1 MLTIISPS
9 VSQSREHNVT
19 TAPASLPPSCLT
31 WEQGQANQL
40 SHIYIRNISSH
51 LVEVPQKQKYAIGGG
66 TGEVIFQDPI
76 SICVGG
82 CDH

>member
-1 MLTIISPS
+1 MSDVDNNIT
-9 VSQSREHNVT
+9 VSQSEQRAQCDHGT
-19 TAPASLPPSCLT
+19 STSLPPSCLT
-31 WEQGQANQL
+31 WEQGKANQL

-51 LVEVPQKQKYAIGGG
+51 LVAIGGG